1 MSRTETRDRP
11 SQRPDASG
19 IASAAVYSPVS
30 MEPNRTI
37 LTIVRHGQTT
47 ANIDRV
53 WHGSTNTPLTEHGS
67 LQAAAAASWI
77 EANQRPI
84 AQIYT
89 SPLQRAHHTAR
100 AIAGPLGLRP
110 ELDPDLQEYDLGDWE
125 GESFETLHR
134 DRKLFENMRTDP
146 DYRPH
151 GGESPRQVGHR
162 LAEALRRIADRH
174 PAERVVVVSHG
185 GALSIAFGVLIDE
198 DYRSWSRTMDNCA
211 ISELVF
217 EPTSQ
222 LISFNRTD
230 HLPSARPADE

>member
-1 MSRTETRDRP
+1 
-11 SQRPDASG
+11 
-19 IASAAVYSPVS
+19 
-30 MEPNRTI
+30 MEPNRTV

-67 LQAAAAASWI
+67 RQAAAAARWI
-77 EANQRPI
+77 ETHQRPI

-89 SPLQRAHHTAR
+89 SPLERAHHTAR
-100 AIAGPLGLRP
+100 AIAGALGLNP
-110 ELDPDLQEYDLGDWE
+110 KLDPDLQEYDLGDWE
-125 GESFETLHR
+125 GESFVTLHR
-134 DRKLFENMRTDP
+134 DRKLFENMRIDP

-151 GGESPRQVGHR
+151 GGESPRQVGNR

-174 PAERVVVVSHG
+174 PGERVVVVSHG
-185 GALSIAFGVLIDE
+185 GALSIAFGILIDQ
-198 DYRSWSRTMDNCA
+198 DYRSWNRSMDNCA

-222 LISFNRTD
+222 LISFNQTA
-230 HLPSARPADE
+230 HLPTDPPPEE